1 MSLPEEHTSA
11 TETTFLLPAKNKRSR
26 TSFWTKKPT
35 GKSSSLFLSKHHNNT
50 GFIKENVG
58 TFGAKFSSRM
68 KHIDEIYRV
77 ENFGKKLFITCTQR
91 KWKGTDTSVS
101 INHFLPKLYFYTQIE
116 FTWLDETEILKLAW
130 PAKAKRLRDPSRISL
145 GGLKIRIGRWR
156 YYIFDTSDTEVNHKI
171 LLLVY
176 CIDAPSFGL
185 LPATN
190 RRHGA
195 EIISQPILHLL
206 FCCRYVPPIK

>member
-1 MSLPEEHTSA
+1 MWAHLR
-11 TETTFLLPAKNKRSR
+11 RS
-26 TSFWTKKPT
+26 TVLDKSKKL
-35 GKSSSLFLSKHHNNT
+35 G
-50 GFIKENVG
+50 
-58 TFGAKFSSRM
+58 M

-77 ENFGKKLFITCTQR
+77 ENFGKKLFITSTQR

>member
-1 MSLPEEHTSA
+1 MWA
-11 TETTFLLPAKNKRSR
+11 
-26 TSFWTKKPT
+26 
-35 GKSSSLFLSKHHNNT
+35 
-50 GFIKENVG
+50 NVG
-58 TFGAKFSSRM
+58 RSSVLVKSKKLGM

-145 GGLKIRIGRWR
+145 GGLRIRIGRWR

-190 RRHGA
+190 RRHGV

-206 FCCRYVPPIK
+206 FCCRYVPPIKYNFKLFLAMCHFRCPHSLFLKHQFRWSTLPLHDDLVTKHQIGDLSTCR